1 MRKQEQKGKITALYE
16 RLSHDDGRSDESVSV
31 ENQKRIL
38 EDYARKNGFTNVR
51 HFTDDG
57 VRGTTFKRPGLDAM
71 VDEIRAGNVATVIV
85 KDQSRIGRDVVEVGL
100 LKRTFDEYNV
110 RFIAA
115 NDNLDTANGFDIMSI
130 FRDVIN
136 EWYVADTSRK
146 IKTVFKSR
154 MEKGLRC
161 SGAVPYGYLASKEE
175 KGEWVIDE
183 EAAAVV
189 RRIFQM
195 VMDGQSVN
203 GIARTLRAEQIPIPS
218 EHWKRIGCPV
228 RANSYRDPY
237 AWSATTLGYILKR
250 PEYLGRRTTRLKA
263 PAGQCQR
270 NNLYLRE
277 PSPPSLTKKRGTMF
291 SVCGKP
297 SAGHPS
303 GVMPLTV

>member
-115 NDNLDTANGFDIMSI
+115 NDNLDTANGFDIKK
-130 FRDVIN
+130 DT
-136 EWYVADTSRK
+136 VANRQHKPNQSPNGPRRSRH
-146 IKTVFKSR
+146 KSGTGQPGR
-154 MEKGLRC
+154 PPRQTRRV
-161 SGAVPYGYLASKEE
+161 SGWCA
-175 KGEWVIDE
+175 
-183 EAAAVV
+183 
-189 RRIFQM
+189 
-195 VMDGQSVN
+195 
-203 GIARTLRAEQIPIPS
+203 
-218 EHWKRIGCPV
+218 
-228 RANSYRDPY
+228 
-237 AWSATTLGYILKR
+237 
-250 PEYLGRRTTRLKA
+250 
-263 PAGQCQR
+263 
-270 NNLYLRE
+270 
-277 PSPPSLTKKRGTMF
+277 
-291 SVCGKP
+291 
-297 SAGHPS
+297 
-303 GVMPLTV
+303 